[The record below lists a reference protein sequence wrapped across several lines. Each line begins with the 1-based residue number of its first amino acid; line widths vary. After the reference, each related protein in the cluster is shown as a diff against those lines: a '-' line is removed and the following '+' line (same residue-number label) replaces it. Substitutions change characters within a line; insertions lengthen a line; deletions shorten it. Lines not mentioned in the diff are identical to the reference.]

1 MTTALKIKLE
11 HCEKKFGQQVLFKN
25 LNYVFEQPQSYAL
38 LGPNGTGKST
48 LLGMLYGYTSASA
61 GAIHW
66 EVDGKKI
73 DREEVYNF
81 CSFASPYM
89 ELPEE
94 LTASEIWDFH
104 FSLKSQ
110 IAPVSK
116 AEGLEMC
123 KLDTSAHKQ
132 LKNFSSG
139 MKSRLKLALAV
150 FSDSKALMLDEP
162 CTNMDKEGIA
172 TYHELLDKYLNN
184 RLLIIASNLPDEY
197 ERCAMRLDLKAG
209 YHTTQKVNIIR

>member
-1 MTTALKIKLE
+1 MIVKSTLKIKLE

-25 LNYVFEQPQSYAL
+25 LNYTFEQPQSYAL

-48 LLGMLYGYTSASA
+48 LLGILYGYISASA

-73 DREEVYNF
+73 DREDVYKY

-104 FSLKSQ
+104 FALKEQ
-110 IAPVSK
+110 IVPVSK
-116 AEGLEMC
+116 TEGLQIC
-123 KLDTSAHKQ
+123 KLVSAANKQ
-132 LKNFSSG
+132 VKNFSSG

-150 FSDSKALMLDEP
+150 FSNSDALMLDEP

-184 RLLIIASNLPDEY
+184 RLLIIASNQPDEY
-197 ERCAMRLDLKAG
+197 ERCAMRLDLKLPDI
-209 YHTTQKVNIIR
+209 K